1 MNTSDVIKQARKD
14 GFSLLHSHDDGFTRH
29 RIDFY
34 SDGTFACL
42 INEQMCFRRGTH
54 DAMAKVHGIDLLL
67 MNPAPYGAHR

>member
-1 MNTSDVIKQARKD
+1 MNTKDVIRHEKKD
-14 GFSLLHSHDDGFTRH
+14 GFSLLYSHDGDFTRH

-54 DAMAKVHGIDLLL
+54 DAMAKVLCIDLLS
-67 MNPAPYGAHR
+67 MNPAPYRANH